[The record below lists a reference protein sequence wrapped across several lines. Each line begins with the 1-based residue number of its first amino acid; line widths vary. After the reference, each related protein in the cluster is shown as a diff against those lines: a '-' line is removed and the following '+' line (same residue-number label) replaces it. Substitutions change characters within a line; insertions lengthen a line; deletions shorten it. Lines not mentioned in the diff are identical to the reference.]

1 MCHICHSSIYIHVRE
16 SSCNSLQSHEK
27 QRTPHYSD
35 AFTRFTSFS
44 DHCGEILDHSS
55 SQHYFSSL
63 RFTGICLC
71 TALLRTRCSSKV
83 GLRTQFRPSIR
94 CWRDGLTFDSRILR
108 LFHGRHDDCT
118 MPRFT
123 RGTKSSPHPLLC
135 LKFVCSDNMVL
146 CIMATHLCFGCSI
159 VPEVLWCVQM
169 QRCKAF
175 SL

>member
-35 AFTRFTSFS
+35 AFTRFTGFS

-71 TALLRTRCSSKV
+71 TALPRTRCSSKV

-94 CWRDGLTFDSRILR
+94 CWRDGLTDYFMVDSMTAPCLGS
-108 LFHGRHDDCT
+108 LGVPNRHPIHYC
-118 MPRFT
+118 
-123 RGTKSSPHPLLC
+123 
-135 LKFVCSDNMVL
+135 
-146 CIMATHLCFGCSI
+146 A
-159 VPEVLWCVQM
+159 
-169 QRCKAF
+169 
-175 SL
+175 